1 MADEMKSLRSAL
13 AGAVKAIGVVEKSG
27 KMETGPARYTFAS
40 HEDVVGAVREALADN
55 GLTLTPEEMHPTF
68 TDHGA
73 TKSETKCV
81 VIVTW
86 RLGHT
91 GGGSLTYQSVGEGID
106 TGDKAGYKA
115 MTGALKYALRLPLL
129 LEIGEHD
136 PDRTPSAEQERGS
149 ATRTSKSKGSKAA
162 GSEPSPED
170 KAKAE
175 KARADALTVVAA
187 ELGKYGLTVQMANV
201 WISKTSDQPTLTQ
214 AGIEKLREFL
224 AWFKRNLTTAV
235 PQIKSANDPE
245 PGSEG

>member
-73 TKSETKCV
+73 TKSGTMQTKCV

-136 PDRTPSAEQERGS
+136 PDRTPSTEQERGS
-149 ATRTSKSKGSKAA
+149 AARTSKPKGKAA
-162 GSEPSPED
+162 EPSPED

-175 KARADALTVVAA
+175 KALADAQTVVAA
-187 ELGKYGLTVQMANV
+187 ELGKHGLTVQMANV
-201 WISKTSDQPTLTQ
+201 WIAKTSNEPTLTQ
-214 AGIEKLREFL
+214 ASIDKLREFL
-224 AWFKRNLTTAV
+224 AWFKRNVTTAV